1 MTNLKRWRI
10 KPSGSTISISQ
21 ISRTTL
27 SILQD
32 RDVSAIFLQ
41 TETPPTT
48 PSTTMELQEDGFMT
62 NSSQIKK
69 SLLVCGSFSLF
80 LHLLEPRVKIYTT
93 GRIFLHEVIFYSSSI
108 ENTIQ
113 IVNLNDFVTENS
125 LSNLFSKG
133 THSLLFLTNLH
144 SWIHHLCK
152 SESEQFWQVQCIFL
166 PHSLPISREPPPSPT
181 EPTIMLPRLWSC
193 SIRAKLMVAWLL
205 SLFFVCFPPL
215 SALCPL
221 ENPFWGSIPDSL
233 FFLFA
238 LFFSLCFLLFCFLLL
253 QTRSE
258 LSPK

>member
-1 MTNLKRWRI
+1 MENQTKWKHDLYQPDQQDDSFNSTRQRRFNTFSSNRNTTNNSFNNNGTSRRWVHD
-10 KPSGSTISISQ
+10 KFQPDQEEPSRMWLIFSIPPS
-21 ISRTTL
+21 SRAQSKDLHHWTYF
-27 SILQD
+27 SH
-32 RDVSAIFLQ
+32 
-41 TETPPTT
+41 E
-48 PSTTMELQEDGFMT
+48 
-62 NSSQIKK
+62 
-69 SLLVCGSFSLF
+69 SLF
-80 LHLLEPRVKIYTT
+80 HSP
-93 GRIFLHEVIFYSSSI
+93 SI

-133 THSLLFLTNLH
+133 THSLFLLTNLH

-166 PHSLPISREPPPSPT
+166 SHSLPISREPPPSPT

-221 ENPFWGSIPDSL
+221 ENPF
-233 FFLFA
+233 
-238 LFFSLCFLLFCFLLL
+238 
-253 QTRSE
+253 
-258 LSPK
+258 